1 MNFAFYNRRPIT
13 KSMLAWWAFTNEQQ
27 AYLSSE
33 QPFEIE
39 HIYARNRQ
47 DVEKIIVDNG
57 KVIPPS
63 VVKYVPTKLV
73 LEYIGLDEDYIFKM
87 ASRIS

>member
-1 MNFAFYNRRPIT
+1 MNY
-13 KSMLAWWAFTNEQQ
+13 KEMLEIISKVWIN
-27 AYLSSE
+27 SSD
-33 QPFEIE
+33 IMRLCNCG
-39 HIYARNRQ
+39 RNTANKIRH
-47 DVEKIIVDNG
+47 DVAKIITDSG

>member
-1 MNFAFYNRRPIT
+1 MNY
-13 KSMLAWWAFTNEQQ
+13 KEML
-27 AYLSSE
+27 
-33 QPFEIE
+33 EIVSKVW
-39 HIYARNRQ
+39 INSNDIMKLCNCGKNTANKIRQ
-47 DVEKIIVDNG
+47 DVEKIITDNG

-63 VVKYVPTKLV
+63 VVRYVPTKLV

>member
-1 MNFAFYNRRPIT
+1 MNY
-13 KSMLAWWAFTNEQQ
+13 KEML
-27 AYLSSE
+27 
-33 QPFEIE
+33 EIVSKVW
-39 HIYARNRQ
+39 INSNDIMRLCNCGKNTANKIRQ
-47 DVEKIIVDNG
+47 DVEKIITDSG

-63 VVKYVPTKLV
+63 VVRYVPTKLV

>member
-1 MNFAFYNRRPIT
+1 MNY
-13 KSMLAWWAFTNEQQ
+13 KEML
-27 AYLSSE
+27 
-33 QPFEIE
+33 EIVSKVW
-39 HIYARNRQ
+39 INSNDIMKLCNCGKNTANKIRQ
-47 DVEKIIVDNG
+47 DIEKIIIDNG

-63 VVKYVPTKLV
+63 VVKYVPTKIV

>member
-1 MNFAFYNRRPIT
+1 MNY
-13 KSMLAWWAFTNEQQ
+13 KEML
-27 AYLSSE
+27 
-33 QPFEIE
+33 EIVSKVW
-39 HIYARNRQ
+39 INSNDIMRLCNCGKNTANKIRQ
-47 DVEKIIVDNG
+47 DVEKIIIDNG

-63 VVKYVPTKLV
+63 VVRYVPTKLV

>member
-1 MNFAFYNRRPIT
+1 MNY
-13 KSMLAWWAFTNEQQ
+13 KEML
-27 AYLSSE
+27 
-33 QPFEIE
+33 EIVSKVW
-39 HIYARNRQ
+39 INSNDIMKLCNCGKNTANKIRQ

-63 VVKYVPTKLV
+63 VVRYVPTKLV

>member
-1 MNFAFYNRRPIT
+1 MILCDFVIVVENTANKIR
-13 KSMLAWWAFTNEQQ
+13 
-27 AYLSSE
+27 
-33 QPFEIE
+33 
-39 HIYARNRQ
+39 H
-47 DVEKIIVDNG
+47 DVEKIITDSG

>member
-1 MNFAFYNRRPIT
+1 MNY
-13 KSMLAWWAFTNEQQ
+13 KEML
-27 AYLSSE
+27 
-33 QPFEIE
+33 EIVSKVW
-39 HIYARNRQ
+39 INSDDIMKLCNCGKNTANKIRQ

>member
-1 MNFAFYNRRPIT
+1 MAHVVSKVWINSNDIMKLCNCGKNTANKI
-13 KSMLAWWAFTNEQQ
+13 
-27 AYLSSE
+27 
-33 QPFEIE
+33 
-39 HIYARNRQ
+39 RQ

-87 ASRIS
+87 VSRIS

>member
-1 MNFAFYNRRPIT
+1 MNY
-13 KSMLAWWAFTNEQQ
+13 KEMLEIVSKVWINTNDIMKLCNCGKNT
-27 AYLSSE
+27 ANK
-33 QPFEIE
+33 I
-39 HIYARNRQ
+39 RQ

-63 VVKYVPTKLV
+63 VVRYVPTKLV

>member
-1 MNFAFYNRRPIT
+1 MNY
-13 KSMLAWWAFTNEQQ
+13 KEML
-27 AYLSSE
+27 
-33 QPFEIE
+33 EIVSKVW
-39 HIYARNRQ
+39 INSNDIMKLCNCGKNTANKIRQ

>member
-1 MNFAFYNRRPIT
+1 
-13 KSMLAWWAFTNEQQ
+13 ML
-27 AYLSSE
+27 
-33 QPFEIE
+33 EIVSKVW
-39 HIYARNRQ
+39 INSNDIMKLCNCGKNTANKIRQ
-47 DVEKIIVDNG
+47 DVEKIVIDNG

>member
-1 MNFAFYNRRPIT
+1 MNY
-13 KSMLAWWAFTNEQQ
+13 KEML
-27 AYLSSE
+27 
-33 QPFEIE
+33 EIVSKVW
-39 HIYARNRQ
+39 INSNDIMKLCNCGKNTANKIRQ
-47 DVEKIIVDNG
+47 DVEKIVIDNG

>member
-1 MNFAFYNRRPIT
+1 MNY
-13 KSMLAWWAFTNEQQ
+13 KEML
-27 AYLSSE
+27 
-33 QPFEIE
+33 EIVSKVW
-39 HIYARNRQ
+39 INSNDIMKLCNCGKNTANKIRQ
-47 DVEKIIVDNG
+47 DVEKIVIDNG
-57 KVIPPS
+57 KVIQPS

>member
-1 MNFAFYNRRPIT
+1 MNY
-13 KSMLAWWAFTNEQQ
+13 K
-27 AYLSSE
+27 
-33 QPFEIE
+33 EILE
-39 HIYARNRQ
+39 IISKVWINSNDIMKLCNCGKNTANKIRQ
-47 DVEKIIVDNG
+47 DVEKIITDNG

-63 VVKYVPTKLV
+63 VVRYVPTKLV

>member
-1 MNFAFYNRRPIT
+1 MNY
-13 KSMLAWWAFTNEQQ
+13 KEML
-27 AYLSSE
+27 
-33 QPFEIE
+33 EIVSKVW
-39 HIYARNRQ
+39 INSNDIMKLCNCGKNTANKIRQ
-47 DVEKIIVDNG
+47 DVEKIITDNG

>member
-1 MNFAFYNRRPIT
+1 MNY
-13 KSMLAWWAFTNEQQ
+13 KEML
-27 AYLSSE
+27 
-33 QPFEIE
+33 EIVSKVW
-39 HIYARNRQ
+39 INSNDIMKLCNCGKNTANKIRQ
-47 DVEKIIVDNG
+47 DIEKIIIDNG

>member
-1 MNFAFYNRRPIT
+1 MNY
-13 KSMLAWWAFTNEQQ
+13 KEML
-27 AYLSSE
+27 
-33 QPFEIE
+33 EIVSKVW
-39 HIYARNRQ
+39 INSNDIMRLCNCGKNTANKIRQ
-47 DVEKIIVDNG
+47 DVEKIIIDNG

>member
-1 MNFAFYNRRPIT
+1 MA
-13 KSMLAWWAFTNEQQ
+13 
-27 AYLSSE
+27 
-33 QPFEIE
+33 
-39 HIYARNRQ
+39 HIVSKVWINSNDIMKLCNCGKNTANKIRQ

-87 ASRIS
+87 ASRNLWQ

>member
-1 MNFAFYNRRPIT
+1 MNY
-13 KSMLAWWAFTNEQQ
+13 KEML
-27 AYLSSE
+27 
-33 QPFEIE
+33 EIVSKVW
-39 HIYARNRQ
+39 INSNDIMKLCNCGKNTANKIRQ

-57 KVIPPS
+57 KVVPPS